1 MTNNKT
7 MQEQFS
13 DLHPN
18 LGGLFRSSFWGGGG
32 WGELRRLK
40 LVRIMLETSNLAHKY
55 KLM

>member
-1 MTNNKT
+1 

-32 WGELRRLK
+32 GGELRRLK